1 MVTLDELP
9 LLDTVKLKEL
19 SRALQPKDFNM
30 LLSLFAPQAERAIAQ
45 FEQAR
50 LAGDSV
56 ACRHSMHGLKGMA
69 GNIGVI
75 RVAEI
80 ARQMET
86 SGNYTDLP
94 DLLRAIQDSHAA
106 LSEWHV
112 RGD

>member
-1 MVTLDELP
+1 MVTLEGLP

-30 LLSLFAPQAERAIAQ
+30 LLSLFGPQAERAIAQ
-45 FEQAR
+45 FEDA
-50 LAGDSV
+50 LSAGDQV

-69 GNIGVI
+69 GNIGVV

-80 ARQMET
+80 DRQMEI
-86 SGNYTDLP
+86 SDNYATLP
-94 DLLRAIQDSHAA
+94 ELLQAIQDSHAA
-106 LSEWHV
+106 LSEWLI